1 MLLIYTKILT
11 PRINYTFRHVCTHIL
26 GIDIKF
32 TSKIEEFVAHEGMK
46 LSYGKQKLGNELFIQ
61 QTELLLEQGFSD
73 TEIKITPW
81 GETVGFFKVSD
92 QSDLPFDIFSA
103 SFYLLSRYEEYLPH
117 VKDKFGRYPSSESFL
132 VKAEILDQPLVDI
145 WAFKF
150 LEVLQERFP
159 SLERKKKSFQN
170 KNILAVAEAFKYKKK
185 GIVRSVG
192 ASIRDF
198 FQLRFNEF
206 LERIEVLTFL
216 KKDPYDVYDEIIAFS
231 KQENLRWSFMFQLSN
246 YSIYNKN
253 ISYHK
258 VKYHAL
264 IKSMADYGV
273 IGLLPGFE
281 AISNLKVLKKE
292 KKRWEAIVNR
302 PLKVTMVN
310 DYDLNLPN
318 LYNNFDKLE
327 IERDFSMSYAD
338 VIGFRAGTCTPFLF
352 YDINFERISPLV
364 IEPVA
369 FNSQVLE
376 KLSYFEV
383 KTTLENI
390 QEQVKKVSG
399 NLVLIFKNSDF
410 EDERDKEKYL
420 ELVYKLHEHD

>member
-1 MLLIYTKILT
+1 MLLIYTKTLT
-11 PRINYTFRHVCTHIL
+11 PRINYTFKQICTRIL
-26 GIDIKF
+26 GLEIKF
-32 TSKIEEFVAHEGMK
+32 TSKIEEFIAHEGMK
-46 LSYGKQKLGNELFIQ
+46 LSYGKQKMGNELFIQ

-73 TEIKITPW
+73 TEIKLTEW
-81 GETVGFFKVSD
+81 EETVCFFRVSEH
-92 QSDLPFDIFSA
+92 SDLPFDIFSA

-117 VKDKFGRYPSSESFL
+117 VKDENGRYPSSESFL
-132 VKAEILDQPLVDI
+132 VKEDIVDKPLVDI

-150 LEVLQERFP
+150 KALLKERFP
-159 SLERKKKSFQN
+159 EVNFPHKNFQN
-170 KNILAVAEAFKYKKK
+170 KNVLAVSQAFKYKKK
-185 GIVRSVG
+185 GIVRSIG
-192 ASIRDF
+192 ASLRDF
-198 FQLRFNEF
+198 FQFNLNGF
-206 LERIEVLTFL
+206 IERIKVLSYL
-216 KKDPYDVYDEIIAFS
+216 QKDPFDIYDDLIAYS
-231 KQENLRWSFMFQLSN
+231 KQENLKWNFFFQLSN

-258 VKYHAL
+258 TKYHAL
-264 IKSMADYGV
+264 IKSMADYGN
-273 IGLLPGFE
+273 IGLIPGYE
-281 AISNLKVLKKE
+281 AIRSLKVLRTE

-302 PLKVTMVN
+302 PLKATLIN
-310 DYDLNLPN
+310 DYDLNLPE

-327 IERDFSMSYAD
+327 IARDFSMAFND

-364 IEPVA
+364 IEPIA

-390 QEQVKKVSG
+390 KEEVQKVGG

-410 EDERDKEKYL
+410 EDEQDNEKYL
-420 ELVYKLHEHD
+420 ELIYRLNKDD